1 MSNKT
6 KKKEETSL
14 SDNQCLTHIID
25 REKVEKASKKMLVDG
40 DVIELAELYRA
51 LGDGTR
57 VKILYALS
65 LAEFCVCDIS
75 SLLGMS
81 PSAISHQLRILRSMR
96 LVKNR
101 RSGRVIYYSL
111 DDEHVLNLF
120 EEGLK
125 HIEHD

>member
-1 MSNKT
+1 
-6 KKKEETSL
+6 
-14 SDNQCLTHIID
+14 
-25 REKVEKASKKMLVDG
+25 MLVDG

-65 LAEFCVCDIS
+65 LGEFCVCDIS

>member
-1 MSNKT
+1 MNK
-6 KKKEETSL
+6 KAKVKEDSSVNENL
-14 SDNQCLTHIID
+14 CQTHLID
-25 REKVEKASKKMLVDG
+25 KDKVEKAKDRMLSDS
-40 DVIELAELYRA
+40 DVIDLAELYRA
-51 LGDGTR
+51 LGDATR

-65 LAEFCVCDIS
+65 LGEFCVCDIS

-81 PSAISHQLRILRSMR
+81 ASAISHQLRILRSLR

-101 RSGRVIYYSL
+101 REGRVIYYSL

-125 HIEHD
+125 HIEHG

>member
-1 MSNKT
+1 M
-6 KKKEETSL
+6 KKKEEIDL
-14 SDNQCLTHIID
+14 SDSQCQTHLID
-25 REKVEKASKKMLVDG
+25 KDKVEKASRKMLLDTE
-40 DVIELAELYRA
+40 VIELAELYRA
-51 LGDGTR
+51 LGDATR

-65 LAEFCVCDIS
+65 LGEFCVCDIS

-81 PSAISHQLRILRSMR
+81 PSAISHQLRILRSLR

-101 RSGRVIYYSL
+101 RKGRIIYYSL

>member
-1 MSNKT
+1 MNRKT
-6 KKKEETSL
+6 KVKEESAE
-14 SDNQCLTHIID
+14 SEKICETHIID
-25 REKVEKASKKMLVDG
+25 KDKVEKASGKMLSDS
-40 DVIELAELYRA
+40 DVIDLAELYRA
-51 LGDGTR
+51 LGDATR

-65 LAEFCVCDIS
+65 LGEFCVCDIS

-81 PSAISHQLRILRSMR
+81 ASAISHQLRILRSLR

-120 EEGLK
+120 KEGLK
-125 HIEHD
+125 HIEHG